1 MMAIDPLREYAL
13 PQERLV
19 SQNSPRADLAKE
31 RMRALDAAQTRDR
44 LGLIGTLLV
53 CMLIALFLVSRY
65 ATLVSNNYQV
75 QGLKIVL
82 SHQETRD
89 AALQSTV
96 YELSSPTR
104 ILNIAE
110 NILKMTPATPVVVGT
125 SGR

>member
-1 MMAIDPLREYAL
+1 MAIDPMREYAL
-13 PQERLV
+13 PAERPT
-19 SQNSPRADLAKE
+19 QPDHAQADLTRE
-31 RMRALDAAQTRDR
+31 RQRAQEAAQTRDR
-44 LGLIGTLLV
+44 LGLIGVLIFCV
-53 CMLIALFLVSRY
+53 LIALLLVSRY
-65 ATLVSNNYQV
+65 ATLVTNNYDV

-82 SHQETRD
+82 SHQQTRD

-110 NILKMTPATPVVVGT
+110 NVLKMTPATPVVVGT